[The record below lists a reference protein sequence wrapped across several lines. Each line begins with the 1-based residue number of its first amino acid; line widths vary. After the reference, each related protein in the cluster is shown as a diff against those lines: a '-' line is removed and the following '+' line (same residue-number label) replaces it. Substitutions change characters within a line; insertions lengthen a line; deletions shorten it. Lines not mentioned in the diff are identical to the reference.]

1 MMRPLVLPIKP
12 TTMKT
17 KTRKP
22 VMQKVFEGQTM
33 KLRVDSKTIIVVRS
47 QKAVDMWME
56 RYPQA
61 QLIA

>member
-1 MMRPLVLPIKP
+1 MMRPLVLPIKQ
-12 TTMKT
+12 TTMKS

-22 VMQKVFEGQTM
+22 AMPKVFEGQTM

-61 QLIA
+61 QLIN

>member
-1 MMRPLVLPIKP
+1 MLTIKT
-12 TTMKT
+12 TTMKS

-22 VMQKVFEGQTM
+22 IMHKTFEGQTM

-47 QKAVDMWME
+47 QKAVDMWLE

>member
-1 MMRPLVLPIKP
+1 
-12 TTMKT
+12 MKS

-22 VMQKVFEGQTM
+22 AMAKVFEGQTM